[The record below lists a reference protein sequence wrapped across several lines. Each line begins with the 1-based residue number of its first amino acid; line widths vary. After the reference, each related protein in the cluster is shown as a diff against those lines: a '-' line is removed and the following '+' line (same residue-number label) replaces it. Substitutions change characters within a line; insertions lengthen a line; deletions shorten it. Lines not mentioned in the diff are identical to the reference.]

1 MERVKPYAPSLP
13 NENVNDAPPSPT
25 PDTLSL
31 ASSLG
36 ADTQEKRK
44 MKILI
49 EGVLQTRSSRQFL
62 KMLSYQA
69 IPLLALIVMCGV
81 LLQQMAQMYRS
92 AKLLESVA
100 ISNDRFGNLVVSLQ
114 VERGLS
120 AAYLSS
126 EKSQQNVFAELQN
139 ARRKTD
145 DAFGAINFWPLNLN
159 VSSIGSFTSK
169 AALHEEVWSHRL
181 KVDRRA
187 PGTTFD
193 TNIKFYTSINVEL
206 IEVNIV
212 ESRKLTSRVWYQL
225 VAKSSLLLATDF
237 YGIERALGSVFY
249 VQCRLKDDIVQ
260 WFKTVQTQGDMMLQQ
275 SFSYDGDTET
285 RYNEL
290 VYLAGSVL
298 SDVDSMRF
306 EIGAN
311 IDTCAGYDSLE
322 IETRSLNW
330 FSNSTVLITILS
342 SVRGNISE
350 QLTEYVSGLIQY
362 SNQQIALY
370 SLIGALTLICCLVL
384 SIFQALN
391 SHKLLSSVGYY
402 AKDLGEKKTEL
413 AHEKRTTLRLLY
425 QMIPKRVAKQLQLG
439 KAVKAHLFDSVTVYF
454 SDIEGFT
461 DISSRSTPIQVVH
474 LLNRLY
480 STCDDCIDKFDVYK
494 VETVGDAYMVASGVP
509 EPSDAHAWEIATMAV
524 ELLGAT
530 ETLTV
535 PHSPDEK
542 IKLRIGIHT
551 GPCAAG
557 VVGLK
562 MPRYCLFG
570 DTVNTASRMETMG
583 TARKIHI
590 SEDTKKALECERTCN
605 LGRCIITPRGEIQV
619 KGKGTMSTYWLDG
632 IVHAVTKRRVAWTR
646 KTNSTHT
653 VNALPQH
660 RSYSMID
667 IKEDTDRLDN
677 TFRESFDSAH
687 V

>member
-1 MERVKPYAPSLP
+1 MERVKPYAPSLAK
-13 NENVNDAPPSPT
+13 ENVNDAPPAPT

-100 ISNDRFGNLVVSLQ
+100 IANDRF
-114 VERGLS
+114 
-120 AAYLSS
+120 
-126 EKSQQNVFAELQN
+126 
-139 ARRKTD
+139 
-145 DAFGAINFWPLNLN
+145 
-159 VSSIGSFTSK
+159 GSFTSK
-169 AALHEEVWSHRL
+169 AALHEEVWTHRL

-193 TNIKFYTSINVEL
+193 TNIKFYTSINVQL

-212 ESRKLTSRVWYQL
+212 ESRKLTSRVWYQI

-249 VQCRLKDDIVQ
+249 VQCRLTDDIVQ
-260 WFKTVQTQGDMMLQQ
+260 WFKTVKTQGDMMLQQ
-275 SFSYDGDTET
+275 SFSYDGDIEAQ
-285 RYNEL
+285 YNEL
-290 VYLAGSVL
+290 VYLAGNVL

-311 IDTCAGYDSLE
+311 IDTCAGYNNLE
-322 IETRSLNW
+322 IEARSLNW

-342 SVRGNISE
+342 SVRDNISE
-350 QLTEYVSGLIQY
+350 QLTEYVSGIIQY

-370 SLIGALTLICCLVL
+370 SLVGALTLICCLVL

-413 AHEKRTTLRLLY
+413 AQEKRTTLRLLY
-425 QMIPKRVAKQLQLG
+425 QMIPKRVAKQLQSG

-480 STCDDCIDKFDVYK
+480 
-494 VETVGDAYMVASGVP
+494 
-509 EPSDAHAWEIATMAV
+509 
-524 ELLGAT
+524 
-530 ETLTV
+530 
-535 PHSPDEK
+535 
-542 IKLRIGIHT
+542 R
-551 GPCAAG
+551 
-557 VVGLK
+557 
-562 MPRYCLFG
+562 
-570 DTVNTASRMETMG
+570 
-583 TARKIHI
+583 
-590 SEDTKKALECERTCN
+590 
-605 LGRCIITPRGEIQV
+605 
-619 KGKGTMSTYWLDG
+619 
-632 IVHAVTKRRVAWTR
+632 
-646 KTNSTHT
+646 
-653 VNALPQH
+653 
-660 RSYSMID
+660 
-667 IKEDTDRLDN
+667 
-677 TFRESFDSAH
+677 
-687 V
+687 